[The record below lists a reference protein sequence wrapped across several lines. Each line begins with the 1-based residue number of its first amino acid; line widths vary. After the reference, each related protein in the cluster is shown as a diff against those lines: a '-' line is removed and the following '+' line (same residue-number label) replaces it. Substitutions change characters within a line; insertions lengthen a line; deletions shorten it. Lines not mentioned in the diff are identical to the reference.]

1 MRAVLFAAL
10 LAAIAGPAVAAE
22 IDGRRVL
29 ADVQELSSDA
39 YLGRGPVSE
48 GEDKTVAFLIER
60 MKSAGL
66 KPGGDRSPSG
76 ERAWTQDV
84 PLARFTTDGPVAVS
98 VRMAD
103 KIQDW
108 TQGEQIAIRAAQTG
122 QDRVTIKDAPVVFV
136 GYGVKAPE
144 RGWDD
149 FKGMDLKGKVALVLI
164 NDPDLEGGEGD
175 FGGRAMTYYGRWT
188 YKFEEAARQGAAGFL
203 VIHET
208 GPASYGWPTVRNSN
222 VDEIFDVVRLD
233 PAAAHAPLEGW
244 VQRDAAYAMLRAA
257 GLDLD
262 QLKAQA
268 RTRTFRPVELSGVA
282 FSADYGVKVHKVVS
296 RNVVGVLEGARR
308 PEERV
313 IYTSHWD
320 HLGVGVPD
328 ANGDRIYNGAR
339 DNASGV
345 ALLVELGRAFARGK
359 RPDRSVVFL
368 AVTAEEKGLLGS
380 IYYVEAPLYPLETTV
395 GVLNMDSVGVG
406 WPARDFSTSGN
417 AALTL
422 QDNLIAVGARA
433 GRRYSPDAS
442 PEAGLFFRSDHFPFA
457 KAGVPAISFTGGQDL
472 IEGGR
477 DAGVAL
483 QTAYNTM
490 RYHQPAD
497 EFDPAWDPRVAEAD
511 GALLLELGRQL
522 ANSKGWPEWK
532 PGSEFKAARDA
543 TAAAR
548 R

>member
-10 LAAIAGPAVAAE
+10 LAAFAGAAVAAE

-103 KIQDW
+103 KIHDW

-222 VDEIFDVVRLD
+222 VAEIFDVVRPD

-244 VQRDAAYAMLRAA
+244 IQRDAAYAMLRAA

-268 RTRTFRPVELSGVA
+268 RTRAFRPVELSGVA

-345 ALLVELGRAFARGK
+345 ALLVELGRAFARGR

-380 IYYVEAPLYPLETTV
+380 IYYVETPLYPLETTV

-422 QDNLIAVGARA
+422 QDDLIAVGARA

-457 KAGVPAISFTGGQDL
+457 KAGVPAIS
-472 IEGGR
+472 
-477 DAGVAL
+477 
-483 QTAYNTM
+483 
-490 RYHQPAD
+490 
-497 EFDPAWDPRVAEAD
+497 
-511 GALLLELGRQL
+511 
-522 ANSKGWPEWK
+522 
-532 PGSEFKAARDA
+532 
-543 TAAAR
+543 
-548 R
+548 

>member
-10 LAAIAGPAVAAE
+10 LAVYSGAATAAE

-39 YLGRGPVSE
+39 YLGRGPASE

-60 MKSAGL
+60 MTSAGL
-66 KPGGDRSPSG
+66 KPGGDLSPSG

-84 PLARFTTDGPVAVS
+84 PLARFRTDGPVAVA

-103 KIQDW
+103 KVQDW
-108 TQGEQIAIRAAQTG
+108 VQGEQIAIRAAQTG

-136 GYGVKAPE
+136 GYGVRAPE

-149 FKGMDLKGKVALVLI
+149 FKGVDLKGKVALVLI

-188 YKFEEAARQGAAGFL
+188 YKFEEAARQGAVGFL

-208 GPASYGWPTVRNSN
+208 EPASYGWPTVRNSN
-222 VDEIFDVVRLD
+222 VDDIFDVVRPD

-244 VQRDAAYAMLRAA
+244 IQRDAAHAMLRAA

-262 QLKAQA
+262 RLKAQA
-268 RTRTFRPVELSGVA
+268 RTRAFRPVELSGVA

-345 ALLVELGRAFARGK
+345 ALLIELGRAFARGK

-380 IYYVEAPLYPLETTV
+380 TYYVETPLYPLETTV

-406 WPARDFSTSGN
+406 WLARDFSTSGN

-422 QDNLIAVGARA
+422 QDDLIAVGARA

-477 DAGVAL
+477 DAGAAR
-483 QTAYNTM
+483 QIAYNTM

-497 EFDPAWDPRVAEAD
+497 EFDAAWDPRVAEAD
-511 GALLLELGRQL
+511 GALLLELGRKL
-522 ANSKGWPEWK
+522 ANSTAWPEWK
-532 PGSEFKAARDA
+532 PGSEFKAARD
-543 TAAAR
+543 TSAAAR